1 MCVCVSILEVGG
13 RCRALTVQ
21 HWKKERKKWN
31 NKKTIPTSTVIF
43 FVSFSFGLWPSSF
56 FCFFF
61 TVLTSARSHAAS
73 VIYGPIDRKVGNGA
87 EKIKIKIKKGQLK
100 KNGFFLD
107 PLSTNE
113 TRLAPMESIGKLH
126 SISIRW
132 LLHFWPKRENLLFLF
147 PFFFVPFYR
156 FSLHRRPK

>member
-1 MCVCVSILEVGG
+1 MCVCPFWKLAGG
-13 RCRALTVQ
+13 AVPWRCNTEK
-21 HWKKERKKWN
+21 KKERNEITKRQFQQV
-31 NKKTIPTSTVIF
+31 PSFF